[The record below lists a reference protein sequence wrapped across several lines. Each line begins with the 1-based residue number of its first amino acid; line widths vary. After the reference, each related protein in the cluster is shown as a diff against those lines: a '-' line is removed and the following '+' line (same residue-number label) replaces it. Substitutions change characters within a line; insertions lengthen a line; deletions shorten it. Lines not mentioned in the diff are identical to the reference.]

1 MPGVIVGLDIGGS
14 KIHAAVFD
22 EECRPVF
29 ESCSK
34 TGAGGGSAVIDTAL
48 SVLDKISRLIKPVSI
63 AAIGIGVPGL
73 VDPTKGSVRQAVN
86 LGIGKVPVDIVTP
99 IQAVHKVTCRVE
111 NDVNVAALGAY
122 TILSRTVPIT
132 DLVYLSI
139 GTGVAAGV
147 ILGGKIHRGY
157 AGVSGEIGHFQFSP
171 KGRRCGCGMIGCLEA
186 VASGPAIAR
195 QWVNGDASVA
205 AQELFKLAA
214 DGDPSAVEIAGRVA
228 DYLARSIYLLTITY
242 DVEWIMLGGGVADA
256 GRPLLDSIESA
267 LSRMADQSD
276 FVRDIN
282 MPDRL
287 LLRPDAPLGALGAAT
302 LAGF

>member
-122 TILSRTVPIT
+122 TILSPNGTHHRSR
-132 DLVYLSI
+132 LSE
-139 GTGVAAGV
+139 
-147 ILGGKIHRGY
+147 HRHR
-157 AGVSGEIGHFQFSP
+157 SGSWGLS
-171 KGRRCGCGMIGCLEA
+171 L
-186 VASGPAIAR
+186 
-195 QWVNGDASVA
+195 
-205 AQELFKLAA
+205 
-214 DGDPSAVEIAGRVA
+214 AGR
-228 DYLARSIYLLTITY
+228 ST
-242 DVEWIMLGGGVADA
+242 
-256 GRPLLDSIESA
+256 
-267 LSRMADQSD
+267 
-276 FVRDIN
+276 
-282 MPDRL
+282 
-287 LLRPDAPLGALGAAT
+287 GAMQG
-302 LAGF
+302 